1 MLYNIEVKFKDGT
14 ITQFDRRSRFKPD
27 NVDRLHDRIYYD
39 MRDYGRIKS
48 ITSIPVNSF
57 QSLMLFVSG
66 KSPNL
71 SLTYRVYDFFT
82 DSYEIASDV
91 EIFHTDLSDDN
102 AVGFTEVNGQEQ
114 FIQIHNDLTE
124 DDYVTTVLHE
134 LVHVVQN
141 EQGITADNV
150 REDQAY
156 HMEKVLFKEWCAS
169 LQTVH

>member
-1 MLYNIEVKFKDGT
+1 
-14 ITQFDRRSRFKPD
+14 
-27 NVDRLHDRIYYD
+27 
-39 MRDYGRIKS
+39 
-48 ITSIPVNSF
+48 
-57 QSLMLFVSG
+57 MLFVSG

-71 SLTYRVYDFFT
+71 SLTHRVYDFFT

-141 EQGITADNV
+141 EQGITSDTV

-156 HMEKVLFKEWCAS
+156 HMEKVLYKDWCAS
-169 LQTVH
+169 LQSVH